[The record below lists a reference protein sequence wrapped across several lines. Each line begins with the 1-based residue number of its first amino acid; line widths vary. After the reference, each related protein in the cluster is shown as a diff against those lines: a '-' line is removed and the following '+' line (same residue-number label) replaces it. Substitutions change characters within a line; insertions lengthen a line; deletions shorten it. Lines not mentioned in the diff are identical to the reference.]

1 MLSLCIN
8 TCRTTPIDPGPIVE
22 KDREEPAIR
31 TELENGPSSISVFR
45 PSPLPPCRV
54 TIHDG
59 GCERGGTV
67 ERDRTS
73 SSWLICGFT
82 IIDRRDGIFIFP
94 PSIFF
99 RNEAT

>member
-59 GCERGGTV
+59 GVREAGLWNAIEPRPRGLFAGSQLLIAGV
-67 ERDRTS
+67 GFYLS
-73 SSWLICGFT
+73 SLYLLLQ
-82 IIDRRDGIFIFP
+82 
-94 PSIFF
+94 
-99 RNEAT
+99 